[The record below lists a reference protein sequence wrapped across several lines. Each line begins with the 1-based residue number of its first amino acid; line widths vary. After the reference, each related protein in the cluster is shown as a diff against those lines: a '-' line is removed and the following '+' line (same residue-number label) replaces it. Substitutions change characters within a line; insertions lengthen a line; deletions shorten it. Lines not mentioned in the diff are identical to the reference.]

1 METCAQEII
10 LKICNVTN
18 ERYLAAKAF
27 VLQSWKFNFI
37 GMIYASSVS
46 HFLETLYAWHSV
58 QNKDLQDLFKLPA
71 RAYELQ
77 Q

>member
-10 LKICNVTN
+10 LEIGNVTN
-18 ERYLAAKAF
+18 ERYLAGKAF
-27 VLQSWKFNFI
+27 VPESWKFNFM
-37 GMIYASSVS
+37 GMISASSVS

-58 QNKDLQDLFKLPA
+58 QNKDLQDLFKLSA